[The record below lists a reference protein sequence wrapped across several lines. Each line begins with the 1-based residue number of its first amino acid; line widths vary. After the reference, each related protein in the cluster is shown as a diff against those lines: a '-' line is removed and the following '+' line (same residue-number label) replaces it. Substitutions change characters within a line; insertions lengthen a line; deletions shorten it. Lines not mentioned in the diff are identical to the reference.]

1 LFLKQNLDLRKTVH
15 SCTQGEG
22 GGHLMYP
29 LKRLKKLEQ
38 KNAIKNKNG
47 GTPYI
52 LSQPQVPLQKYLK
65 MTVHL

>member
-1 LFLKQNLDLRKTVH
+1 
-15 SCTQGEG
+15 
-22 GGHLMYP
+22 MYP